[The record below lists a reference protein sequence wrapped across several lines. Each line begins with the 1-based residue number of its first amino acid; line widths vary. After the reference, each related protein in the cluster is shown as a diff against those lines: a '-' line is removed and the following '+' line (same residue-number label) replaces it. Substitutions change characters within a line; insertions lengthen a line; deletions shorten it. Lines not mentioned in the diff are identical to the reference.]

1 MEPTKGLDKI
11 VRSPV
16 DNSYTLFVPEKSIG
30 IHRAKGGNGPF
41 AAAGHDHLR
50 MGKERHHALEG
61 LYAAASARGTHSH
74 ADFVAKHGMRS
85 PTLDGGTGHE
95 YGFLDEPL
103 NGRSQP
109 TSIDRRTENDA
120 IGYE

>member
-61 LYAAASARGTHSH
+61 LYAAASARWNTQPRRLCCEARYEEPH
-74 ADFVAKHGMRS
+74 A
-85 PTLDGGTGHE
+85 
-95 YGFLDEPL
+95 
-103 NGRSQP
+103 
-109 TSIDRRTENDA
+109 
-120 IGYE
+120 